1 MTIVIEPRIRMM
13 TIDIVDSEQGSSAL
27 VHLGANVL
35 KKNSIRL
42 AAALLTTLSGL
53 TPALASAPQ
62 HHDQVPG
69 YFRLKVGD
77 LEVTALY
84 DAAAVFQLDW
94 LKGKKARMDGVA
106 TTLQQDRHL
115 LDAADRVFLV
125 IAANQL

>member
-1 MTIVIEPRIRMM
+1 M
-13 TIDIVDSEQGSSAL
+13 
-27 VHLGANVL
+27 L
-35 KKNSIRL
+35 KKNSLRF

-69 YFRLKVGD
+69 YFRLRVGD

-94 LKGKKARMDGVA
+94 L
-106 TTLQQDRHL
+106 
-115 LDAADRVFLV
+115 
-125 IAANQL
+125 